1 MSAGRLERIF
11 NRKYYNKKFNKIQTL
26 VIFMI
31 ISFFEEFPSKEN
43 LDKLKLIDFNT
54 KLYLAASSFEEFNN
68 MKLKIKNKFVKEFVY
83 WPILKKEEGYW
94 ISPFSSK
101 EALNRIFNELKSKNT
116 PVMLDLEIPFYK
128 NLINC
133 IIRNVKDFSKNKALI
148 KNFING
154 YKNIYVC
161 EYYPAGNFKERIL
174 NFLGLSYN
182 TKNTKKKIIRMMYHS
197 LHRFNE
203 KVMIGEIKI
212 NVKKYKDRFLLAY
225 GIIASG
231 VGGINLILSFK
242 QLDKD
247 LSLAK
252 DNKVK
257 EAIIFR
263 LGGLNKKYLDIIK
276 KYV

>member
-1 MSAGRLERIF
+1 
-11 NRKYYNKKFNKIQTL
+11 
-26 VIFMI
+26 MI
-31 ISFFEEFPSKEN
+31 ISFFEEFPDSKN
-43 LDKLKLIDFNT
+43 LSKLKLINFSA
-54 KLYLAASSFEEFNN
+54 KLYLASKSYKEFLNIKN
-68 MKLKIKNKFVKEFVY
+68 KIKNKFVKKFIY
-83 WPILKKEEGYW
+83 WPVLEKEEGYW

-101 EALNRIFNELKSKNT
+101 KALERIFNEIKNKNI

-128 NLINC
+128 NLIYC
-133 IIRNVKDFSKNKALI
+133 IIKNLKDFSKNKVLI
-148 KNFING
+148 KNFINNH
-154 YKNIYVC
+154 KNIYVC
-161 EYYPAGNFKERIL
+161 EYYTAGNFKERIL

-203 KVMIGEIKI
+203 KVMIRKIKI
-212 NVKKYKDRFLLAY
+212 NVKKYKNRFLLAY

-231 VGGINLILSFK
+231 IGSINFILSLK

-252 DNKVK
+252 DNKIK
-257 EAIIFR
+257 EVIIFR
-263 LGGLNKKYLDIIK
+263 LEGLNKNYLNIIK